1 MKRHVAWLLSCGLLV
16 GCASTPPPI
25 DEPSAHPHTTTP
37 TAQPGSAAAAAADST
52 SAGGASTSST
62 TPAAFHF
69 KSGTLEIGDF
79 DPYALGDNLFD
90 PCTEISPEEFAAAG
104 FENVEPIPEE
114 YAGLARGIKVCDVS
128 KHDDVPSEGFSNN
141 NANQKI
147 IESQTSL
154 ITNFRSERVPE
165 IFVFGPKSGH
175 SSSCYAQLDTPRGGI
190 VSQVAGWDGVHSQ
203 ERTCEIAVRN
213 LEELLL
219 THSR

>member
-37 TAQPGSAAAAAADST
+37 TAQPGSAAAADST

-62 TPAAFHF
+62 TRAAFHF

-114 YAGLARGIKVCDVS
+114 YAGLARGLSACDVV
-128 KHDDVPSEGFSNN
+128 KDDGITGAGFGNN
-141 NANQKI
+141 NADREH
-147 IESQTSL
+147 IEAQTPLLPQYSSTEL
-154 ITNFRSERVPE
+154 PQ
-165 IFVFGPKSGH
+165 IFVYGPRDGGGAH
-175 SSSCYAQLDTPRGGI
+175 CYAQLDTSRGGI
-190 VSQVAGWDGVHSQ
+190 VSEVAGLTGYDNQ
-203 ERTCEIAVRN
+203 ESNCAEAIHN
-213 LEELLL
+213 LEALYAA
-219 THSR
+219 HSG

>member
-37 TAQPGSAAAAAADST
+37 TAQPGSAAAADST
-52 SAGGASTSST
+52 SAGGASPNST

-79 DPYALGDNLFD
+79 DPYALGDNIFD

-114 YAGLARGIKVCDVS
+114 YAGLARGLSACEVRDGEQRIYLT
-128 KHDDVPSEGFSNN
+128 FMNN
-141 NANQKI
+141 NADRFF
-147 IESQTSL
+147 IEETTEL
-154 ITNFRSERVPE
+154 LPLKVGEPLAAAFAY
-165 IFVFGPKSGH
+165 GPKGGGGED
-175 SSSCYAQLDTPRGGI
+175 CYVQVDTERGGI
-190 VSQVAGWDGVHSQ
+190 VAISPDLHDSSGQTQNCARAFSALQSLYSSTNRVS
-203 ERTCEIAVRN
+203 
-213 LEELLL
+213 
-219 THSR
+219 

>member
-104 FENVEPIPEE
+104 FENVEPIAEE
-114 YAGLARGIKVCDVS
+114 YRGLNPGVS
-128 KHDDVPSEGFSNN
+128 ACFFERETPLFGMSLSNSR
-141 NANQKI
+141 ANRTKI
-147 IESQTSL
+147 AEEREIPQSL
-154 ITNFRSERVPE
+154 
-165 IFVFGPKSGH
+165 KSGMLP
-175 SSSCYAQLDTPRGGI
+175 SLFVYGTGITGDTDCFAQVDTLRGG
-190 VSQVAGWDGVHSQ
+190 VVASISSLPGSASF
-203 ERTCEIAVRN
+203 EEACSLAISN
-213 LEELLL
+213 LEELFAI
-219 THSR
+219 SQI

>member
-37 TAQPGSAAAAAADST
+37 TAQPGSAAAADST

-62 TPAAFHF
+62 TRAAFHF

-114 YAGLARGIKVCDVS
+114 YAGLARGIKACSFTAHPQVE
-128 KHDDVPSEGFSNN
+128 SELLGNN
-141 NANQKI
+141 NAPRSI
-147 IESQTSL
+147 L
-154 ITNFRSERVPE
+154 SERVKILTQYKSEVLPD
-165 IFVFGPKSGH
+165 IFVYKPPGDMDLD
-175 SSSCYAQLDTPRGGI
+175 CYAQVDTREGAIVVSAGI
-190 VSQVAGWDGVHSQ
+190 IERRSSSPDICAVAM
-203 ERTCEIAVRN
+203 TN
-213 LEELLL
+213 LEKLIRE
-219 THSR
+219 SIQ

>member
-25 DEPSAHPHTTTP
+25 DEPSARPHSTPPTT
-37 TAQPGSAAAAAADST
+37 QPGSAAAADST

-62 TPAAFHF
+62 TRAAFHF

-114 YAGLARGIKVCDVS
+114 YAGLARGLSACEIRNAGDLPIADIASNTADRALIGAKADIFSEYTSHVLPTLFTYDFA
-128 KHDDVPSEGFSNN
+128 DPSS
-141 NANQKI
+141 
-147 IESQTSL
+147 TSC
-154 ITNFRSERVPE
+154 F
-165 IFVFGPKSGH
+165 
-175 SSSCYAQLDTPRGGI
+175 AQVDTVRGGLSI
-190 VSQVAGWDGVHSQ
+190 GVAGLPGRDTRRSTCGLAIQ
-203 ERTCEIAVRN
+203 LMER
-213 LEELLL
+213 LFSL
-219 THSR
+219 S